1 MCDTLCAVGR
11 DRTLF
16 AKNSDRPVAEVQLIE
31 SFAPRRGG
39 GRLRTQYTEIDDEGA
54 FALLGCRPEWL
65 WGLETGFNEH
75 RVAIGNE
82 KVFTVD
88 NPYACEP
95 ALLGMDLVR
104 LGLER
109 GRTADEA
116 LAVMTDLLTRHG
128 QGGVGDQ
135 AHDEPYFSSFLLAD
149 PRCAWVLETSGRT
162 WAARPVDRTAAISNR
177 LTLGTDWTRAS
188 DDVRPGTDFD
198 TYRLARAPTGHADI
212 RLAANRAC
220 LAAGSDALTPRILAA
235 QMRHHGERPWGPPG
249 GDPTSVSAPPA
260 AAMSDGTG
268 VTVCMHVR
276 GYQATASSM
285 IVELPSDPGRPAR
298 AWVAPGSPCVS
309 VYVPVFPSVGVP
321 RELGDAGVWKRFLT
335 LRERVEADADTTDKP
350 ERTDA
355 LREIRAALG
364 PVEAELWDAADDAAA
379 DPHAQGAFS
388 ASCWSPVASALDRL
402 GA

>member
-1 MCDTLCAVGR
+1 MCDTLCALGR

-16 AKNSDRPVAEVQLIE
+16 AKNSDRPVAEVQLVE
-31 SFAPRRGG
+31 SFAPRPGG
-39 GRLRTQYTEIDDEGA
+39 GRLRTQYAEIDDGGA

-65 WGLETGFNEH
+65 WGLETGVNGH

-88 NPYACEP
+88 NPYAAEP

-116 LAVMTDLLTRHG
+116 LGVMTDLLARHG
-128 QGGVGDQ
+128 QGGVGDKT
-135 AHDEPYFSSFLLAD
+135 HDEPYFSSFLLAD
-149 PRCAWVLETSGRT
+149 PQRAWVLETSGRT
-162 WAARPVDRTAAISNR
+162 WAARPVDQTAAISNR

-188 DDVRPGTDFD
+188 DDVQPGTDFD
-198 TYRLARAPTGHADI
+198 AYRLARAPTDHADI

-220 LAAGSDALTPRILAA
+220 LASGSDALTPRILAA

-249 GDPTSVSAPPA
+249 GDPTSVSAPPPA
-260 AAMSDGTG
+260 TMPDGTG

-285 IVELPSDPGRPAR
+285 IVELPTNPARPLR

-335 LRERVEADADTTDKP
+335 LRERVEANVDASDAA
-350 ERTDA
+350 DA

-364 PVEAELWDAADDAAA
+364 PVEADLWDGADDAAA
-379 DPHAQGAFS
+379 DPRAQAEFS
-388 ASCWSPVASALDRL
+388 ASCWRPVASALDHL